1 MDQNSIQGPP
11 WLSSRDVEFEGNIL
25 FPMSM
30 FLTHRAPGS
39 CHRRPERQSAI
50 TYDYSE
56 EELMASIEQEYTA
69 AKAGAAAAPWS
80 ASGQCAVP
88 PSPSP
93 SRLGLLGT

>member
-1 MDQNSIQGPP
+1 M
-11 WLSSRDVEFEGNIL
+11 SSRDVEFEGNIL

-56 EELMASIEQEYTA
+56 EELMASIEQEY
-69 AKAGAAAAPWS
+69 
-80 ASGQCAVP
+80 CC
-88 PSPSP
+88 
-93 SRLGLLGT
+93 

>member
-56 EELMASIEQEYTA
+56 EELMASIEQEY
-69 AKAGAAAAPWS
+69 
-80 ASGQCAVP
+80 CC
-88 PSPSP
+88 
-93 SRLGLLGT
+93 